1 MQVDGVVYAGINQ
14 AARALALDVTEMT
27 TRLNSLKEPNY
38 VFLEPGKKTK
48 HTYTKGIRIDGVG
61 YSSISE
67 AAAALGLS
75 RKTVRKRL

>member
-38 VFLEPGKKTK
+38 VFLEPVKKNQ
-48 HTYTKGIRIDGVG
+48 TYV
-61 YSSISE
+61 Y
-67 AAAALGLS
+67 
-75 RKTVRKRL
+75 